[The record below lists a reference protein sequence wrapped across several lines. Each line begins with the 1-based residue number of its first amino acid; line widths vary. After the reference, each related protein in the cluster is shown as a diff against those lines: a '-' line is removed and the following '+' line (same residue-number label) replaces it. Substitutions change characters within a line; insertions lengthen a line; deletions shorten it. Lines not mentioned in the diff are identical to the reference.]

1 MDEVSLYER
10 ILGIS
15 DPWFVEHVELNA
27 DAVHVYLG
35 YDSGMALHCPICHQ
49 EARRYD
55 AKPRTWRHMDTCQY
69 QTLVHCDIPRTDCPE
84 HGARQIEVPWAQRNG
99 RFTHLFENTVID
111 WLQEL
116 SINAVA
122 RRFNLSWN
130 AVDRI
135 MRDAV
140 ARGLARRTSPDITHL
155 SVDEVSRKKGHHY
168 VTVISNRQGQVVGV
182 QNGKDKDSLRSFY
195 AALNQQQLTAID
207 TISMD
212 MSPAY
217 IYATLEEVP
226 AAKRK
231 ICFDKFHVIQDLN
244 NAVDG
249 VRKTEM
255 GQIATGDRRSLHLSR
270 YLWLRNEQ
278 NLTQAHREMK
288 THLSRIATKT
298 ARAWAIVQY
307 AKGLWVYSYPQEAE
321 RAWLKW
327 YGWAIR
333 SRLTPMKTAAKAI
346 KKKLW
351 GIINAITK
359 QRTNAL
365 AESINAKLKLIK
377 VRAKG
382 FRSNVRFQNTIWFY
396 LGGLNLK
403 H

>member
-1 MDEVSLYER
+1 MDEVTLYER

-99 RFTHLFENTVID
+99 RFTHLFENTIID

-130 AVDRI
+130 AVDRF

-155 SVDEVSRKKGHHY
+155 SVDEVSQKKGQHY

-182 QNGKDKDSLRSFY
+182 QRRR
-195 AALNQQQLTAID
+195 
-207 TISMD
+207 
-212 MSPAY
+212 PAGNCLGGGAPRY
-217 IYATLEEVP
+217 QSRPRPLAGP
-226 AAKRK
+226 ASAR
-231 ICFDKFHVIQDLN
+231 C
-244 NAVDG
+244 G
-249 VRKTEM
+249 
-255 GQIATGDRRSLHLSR
+255 RSLLEAAVSLPTLVEEAVPVYPSFNHSENR
-270 YLWLRNEQ
+270 
-278 NLTQAHREMK
+278 
-288 THLSRIATKT
+288 
-298 ARAWAIVQY
+298 WAAVPST
-307 AKGLWVYSYPQEAE
+307 V
-321 RAWLKW
+321 
-327 YGWAIR
+327 
-333 SRLTPMKTAAKAI
+333 
-346 KKKLW
+346 
-351 GIINAITK
+351 
-359 QRTNAL
+359 
-365 AESINAKLKLIK
+365 
-377 VRAKG
+377 
-382 FRSNVRFQNTIWFY
+382 
-396 LGGLNLK
+396 
-403 H
+403 